1 MEFTCRF
8 GYPTISIQQ
17 EGILNDWGEFFFAI
31 ANHRPYELRTR
42 KGFQVGVVVATPPF
56 PYDDKSEL
64 AIYNDTSILFKK
76 PNYEGVH
83 LGDVKIVDG
92 DWKIDGTCG
101 YDLVVTGSGT
111 TMEDARRM
119 AYNRID
125 NIMILNMFYRTDIG
139 ATWAEDRD
147 KMHSWEYIY

>member
-1 MEFTCRF
+1 MV
-8 GYPTISIQQ
+8 I
-17 EGILNDWGEFFFAI
+17 
-31 ANHRPYELRTR
+31 
-42 KGFQVGVVVATPPF
+42 ATPPF
-56 PYDDKSEL
+56 PYDDKSEVE
-64 AIYNDTSILFKK
+64 IYKDTSILFKK
-76 PNYEGVH
+76 PNFEGVH
-83 LGDVKIVDG
+83 LGDVKIIDG
-92 DWKIDGTCG
+92 DWKIAGNCG